1 MEIHSTKYN
10 SRAQTATT
18 IIKNSERIL
27 DSSAVQFI
35 EGTPIECN
43 YYCIDTDASTTGRGF
58 RDVDTRLGG
67 AIKYNFIRNY
77 VLYGF
82 NEVKEMSKEEKEET
96 GIQMVPAPNQ
106 ALNLP
111 NTLQPKEGDLLTLH
125 IENNSIIY
133 RVTSVEATS
142 FHNRPYIK
150 IEWTTEENLPF
161 VEYSHKD
168 MVKDGLITNE
178 YDFIS
183 DNIGTDYTCFLKSGL
198 HQKVLDITK
207 LRDELNDT
215 YIDYFYDEN
224 RNILIN
230 INDDSLET
238 RDYFPILVDYQMEF
252 KPLYVYGINMI
263 LHHETILNKRSKI
276 NFKMSKLRKFIQ
288 RKDDDIL
295 DVGLAFK
302 KWVYVTNNMSPTYK
316 LQSYLNDN
324 RFYNIFDYGQGENVE
339 VPEMYL
345 DIFKKFYNHSL
356 NSNYLLDVLPDVVE
370 IDITKEYLLYTPVL
384 ISILDIFLQETLL
397 QEKSNRF
404 Y

>member
-10 SRAQTATT
+10 NRAQTATT
-18 IIKNSERIL
+18 IIKNAERVL

-35 EGTPIECN
+35 DATPIECN
-43 YYCIDTDASTTGRGF
+43 YYSIDTDASSVGRGF
-58 RDVDTRLGG
+58 RDIDTRLGG
-67 AIKYNFIRNY
+67 AIKYNFIKNY
-77 VLYGF
+77 ILYGF
-82 NEVKEMSKEEKEET
+82 NEVKEMTKEEKEET
-96 GIQMVPAPNQ
+96 GLQMVPAPNQ

-111 NTLQPKEGDLLTLH
+111 NTLQPKAGDLLTLH
-125 IENNSIIY
+125 IENNSIFY

-168 MVKDGLITNE
+168 MVKDKLITNE
-178 YDFIS
+178 YEFIS
-183 DNIGTDYTCFLKSGL
+183 DNIGTDYTCFLQSGL
-198 HQKVLDITK
+198 HKKVLEITR

-238 RDYFPILVDYQMEF
+238 RDYFSILVDYQMEF
-252 KPLYVYGINMI
+252 KPLYVYGINMV
-263 LHHETILNKRSKI
+263 LHHETIINKRNKI

-288 RKDDDIL
+288 RKDDEL
-295 DVGLAFK
+295 LENGLSFK
-302 KWVYVTNNMSPTYK
+302 KWLYVTSNESPTYK
-316 LQSYLNDN
+316 LQSYLNDG
-324 RFYNIFDYGQGENVE
+324 RFYNIYDYGNGQVIE
-339 VPEMYL
+339 VPEMYKEL
-345 DIFKKFYNHSL
+345 FNHFYNHTL
-356 NSNYLLDVLPDVVE
+356 NSNYLLKVLPDIIE
-370 IDITKEYLLYTPVL
+370 IDINREYLLYTPVL
-384 ISILDIFLQETLL
+384 LSILDIFLQETLL